1 MNSLSTHKPTRT
13 PGTNPPAGL
22 RSAWQLDCDIF
33 AEAIRPDPD
42 LTISEWAD
50 AHRILSPES
59 SAEHGP
65 WRTERVPYTREIMD
79 ALSPTDATTEV
90 TFVAGTQV
98 AKTETGNNFI
108 GYIIDVAPGP
118 AMMVY
123 PTSNTGKRTS
133 KTRLAKMIE
142 AMPGLR
148 GKISD
153 KQRDSANSASLKQF
167 PGGVLVI
174 AGANSAAELKSQPV
188 RYIFEDEVDEY
199 PDDVD
204 GQGPADELAE
214 KRADT
219 FERNKKI
226 YRTSTTTIKG
236 RSKIW
241 RHWEKSDKR
250 RYHVPC
256 PHCQERQVLLWTQ
269 MRWETRK
276 RWEVVRSDDGV
287 IVEVPE
293 GTEGAKPRDTGEV
306 IEVWYECGHC
316 SARIEEHHKGW
327 MLERGAWI
335 AEAPWVKGH
344 AGFHLSALYS
354 PLGWYSWTTAVK
366 KRLEADK
373 DPSKKLLKTWT
384 NTVAAEPYADEGE
397 KVSDLTLKERALGD
411 AQRPAYRL
419 GTVPRFAL
427 LLSAAVDVQHDR
439 LEVAVKGWG
448 REKESC
454 LVDYQVIHGNTET
467 AAPWDALDEYHGK
480 KFPHA
485 SGAEL
490 RITAMA
496 VDSGYRTQT
505 VYDWCRLR
513 SHRHIFPVK
522 GQTTPG
528 KRILGIATAQ
538 DIEHNGRKI
547 AGGVALYPVGSDTA
561 KEEIYARLKIERAGP
576 GFLHFPI
583 GLPDDYFKGLVAESR
598 ITKYV
603 KGFLRHVWEKTET
616 ERNEPLDLEVY
627 AYAAA
632 IYAGLNRVNW
642 DRLEASLIATAGDLF
657 VQAQAAA
664 PAGAEG
670 QPSAPEPQP
679 AAPASAAAAPTDTR
693 VQTSAP
699 AARPPRSGFVH
710 RWRQ

>member
-1 MNSLSTHKPTRT
+1 MQEQR
-13 PGTNPPAGL
+13 PPQGL
-22 RSAWQLDCDIF
+22 RSAWRLDCDIF
-33 AEAIRPDPD
+33 AEAIEPDPD
-42 LTISEWAD
+42 LSISQWAD

-79 ALSPTDATTEV
+79 VLSPSDPTTEV

-98 AKTETGNNFI
+98 SKTETGNNFI

-148 GKISD
+148 SKISD

-250 RYHVPC
+250 RFHVPC
-256 PHCQERQVLLWTQ
+256 PHCQQKQMLRWTQ
-269 MRWETRK
+269 MRWETGK
-276 RWEVVRSDDGV
+276 VWEVVRADDGE
-287 IVEVPE
+287 IVEVPV
-293 GTEGAKPRDTGEV
+293 GTEGAKLRDTGEV
-306 IEVWYECGHC
+306 IDVWYECAFC
-316 SARIEEHHKGW
+316 SARIDEHEKTG
-327 MLERGAWI
+327 MLAGGEWV

-366 KRLEADK
+366 KRLEAEK

-384 NTVAAEPYADEGE
+384 NTVAAEPFADEGD
-397 KVSDLTLKERALGD
+397 KVSDLVLKERIE
-411 AQRPAYRL
+411 QYRL
-419 GTVPRFAL
+419 GQVPLAAL
-427 LLSAAVDVQHDR
+427 LLTASVDVQPKR
-439 LEVAVKGWG
+439 LEVKVKGWG
-448 REKESC
+448 REKESW
-454 LVDYQVIHGNTET
+454 LVDYQVIHGDTET
-467 AAPWDALDEYHGK
+467 SAPWDALDEYHAR
-480 KFPHA
+480 KFPHE
-485 SGAEL
+485 SGAHL

-496 VDSGYRTQT
+496 VDSGFRAQV
-505 VYDWCRLR
+505 VYDWCRYR
-513 SHRHIFPVK
+513 SHRHIFAVK
-522 GQTTPG
+522 GMAQSG
-528 KRILGIATAQ
+528 KRILGTPTVQ
-538 DIEHNGRKI
+538 DVNHHGVKI
-547 AGGVALYPVGSDTA
+547 PGGVELWPVGSDTA
-561 KEEIYARLKIERAGP
+561 KEEIYARLKIEKPGP
-576 GFLHFPI
+576 GYMHFP
-583 GLPDDYFKGLVAESR
+583 LDVPEDYFKGLVAESQV
-598 ITKYV
+598 TKYV
-603 KGFLRHVWEKTET
+603 KGFLRHVWEKTEA

-632 IYAGLNRVNW
+632 IYAGLNRINW
-642 DRLEASLIATAGDLF
+642 DRLEAAVRATAGDLF
-657 VQAQAAA
+657 VQAQAK
-664 PAGAEG
+664 AE
-670 QPSAPEPQP
+670 QAE
-679 AAPASAAAAPTDTR
+679 ASEQ
-693 VQTSAP
+693 VQTSEQQGAAEAGVLPQQKDAP
-699 AARPPRSGFVH
+699 QRQSDANCARRH
-710 RWRQ
+710 RGAIS

>member
-1 MNSLSTHKPTRT
+1 MNSLSTHKPSPT
-13 PGTNPPAGL
+13 PATSPPPGL
-22 RSAWQLDCDIF
+22 TSAWQLDCDIF

-256 PHCQERQVLLWTQ
+256 PHCQERQVLVWTQ

-467 AAPWDALDEYHGK
+467 AAPWEALDEYHTK

-528 KRILGIATAQ
+528 KRILGIATPQ

-547 AGGVALYPVGSDTA
+547 AGGVLLYPGRQRHREGRDLRA
-561 KEEIYARLKIERAGP
+561 PEDRARRARLPALPDRAAGRLLQGP
-576 GFLHFPI
+576 GGREPHHEVRE
-583 GLPDDYFKGLVAESR
+583 GLPAPRLGE
-598 ITKYV
+598 
-603 KGFLRHVWEKTET
+603 
-616 ERNEPLDLEVY
+616 
-627 AYAAA
+627 
-632 IYAGLNRVNW
+632 
-642 DRLEASLIATAGDLF
+642 DRGR
-657 VQAQAAA
+657 AQ
-664 PAGAEG
+664 
-670 QPSAPEPQP
+670 
-679 AAPASAAAAPTDTR
+679 R
-693 VQTSAP
+693 
-699 AARPPRSGFVH
+699 AARPRGVRLRRGDLRGPEPRQLGPPRGGAH
-710 RWRQ
+710 RHRRRSLRRRRGVARGRR

>member
-1 MNSLSTHKPTRT
+1 M
-13 PGTNPPAGL
+13 
-22 RSAWQLDCDIF
+22 
-33 AEAIRPDPD
+33 
-42 LTISEWAD
+42 
-50 AHRILSPES
+50 
-59 SAEHGP
+59 
-65 WRTERVPYTREIMD
+65 PYTREIMD
-79 ALSPTDATTEV
+79 VLSPNDPTTEV

-148 GKISD
+148 SKISD

-241 RHWEKSDKR
+241 RHYEKSDKR
-250 RYHVPC
+250 QFHVPC
-256 PHCQERQVLLWTQ
+256 PRCQQKQVLRWTQ
-269 MRWETRK
+269 IHWETRK
-276 RWEVVRSDDGV
+276 LWEVVRADDGV

-306 IEVWYECGHC
+306 IDVWYECAHC
-316 SARIEEHHKGW
+316 SARIDEHEKTW
-327 MLERGAWI
+327 MLERGEWV

-354 PLGWYSWTTAVK
+354 PVGWYSWTTAVK

-384 NTVAAEPYADEGE
+384 NTVAAEPYADEGD
-397 KVSDLTLKERALGD
+397 KVSDLVLKERAES
-411 AQRPAYRL
+411 YRL
-419 GTVPRFAL
+419 GEVPQGAL
-427 LLSAAVDVQHDR
+427 LLTASVDVQPKR
-439 LEVAVKGWG
+439 LEVKVKGWG
-448 REKESC
+448 REKESW
-454 LVDYQVIHGNTET
+454 LVDYQVIHGDTET
-467 AAPWDALDEYHGK
+467 SAPWSALDEYHGK
-480 KFPHA
+480 KFPHQC
-485 SGAEL
+485 GATL

-496 VDSGYRTQT
+496 VDSGYRTQI
-505 VYDWCRLR
+505 VYDWCRR
-513 SHRHIFPVK
+513 RAHRHIFAVK
-522 GQTTPG
+522 GASQSG
-528 KRILGIATAQ
+528 KRILGTPTAQ
-538 DIEHNGRKI
+538 DVDHNGVKI
-547 AGGVALYPVGSDTA
+547 PGGVNLWPVGSDTA
-561 KEEIYARLKIERAGP
+561 KEEIYTRLKIEQPGP
-576 GFLHFPI
+576 GYMHFPI
-583 GLPDDYFKGLVAESR
+583 GLPDDYYKGLVAESQ

-603 KGFLRHVWEKTET
+603 KGYLRHVWEKTET

-627 AYAAA
+627 ALAAA
-632 IYAGLNRVNW
+632 IYAGANRVNW
-642 DRLEASLIATAGDLF
+642 DRLEAALLATAGDLF
-657 VQAQAAA
+657 VQAQAKQDVAGDARQAAEEA
-664 PAGAEG
+664 PA
-670 QPSAPEPQP
+670 
-679 AAPASAAAAPTDTR
+679 AARP
-693 VQTSAP
+693 VQTSAHSG
-699 AARPPRSGFVH
+699 ARRPGFVT
-710 RWRQ
+710 RWRS

>member
-1 MNSLSTHKPTRT
+1 MNSLSMHKPTRAMGASPP
-13 PGTNPPAGL
+13 PGLT
-22 RSAWQLDCDIF
+22 SAWQLDCDIF

-256 PHCQERQVLLWTQ
+256 PHCQERQVLVWTQ

-316 SARIEEHHKGW
+316 SARIEEHHKAW

-467 AAPWDALDEYHGK
+467 AAPWEALDEYHGK

-485 SGAEL
+485 NGAEL

-528 KRILGIATAQ
+528 KRILGIATPQ

-547 AGGVALYPVGSDTA
+547 SGGVLLYPV
-561 KEEIYARLKIERAGP
+561 
-576 GFLHFPI
+576 
-583 GLPDDYFKGLVAESR
+583 
-598 ITKYV
+598 
-603 KGFLRHVWEKTET
+603 
-616 ERNEPLDLEVY
+616 
-627 AYAAA
+627 
-632 IYAGLNRVNW
+632 
-642 DRLEASLIATAGDLF
+642 
-657 VQAQAAA
+657 
-664 PAGAEG
+664 
-670 QPSAPEPQP
+670 
-679 AAPASAAAAPTDTR
+679 
-693 VQTSAP
+693 
-699 AARPPRSGFVH
+699 
-710 RWRQ
+710 